1 MEPFEIAFELR
12 RRGLSQT
19 DVAMRLGVA
28 HASVNNVIHRRATS
42 YRIASYIAEVLNRE
56 VNVLWP
62 GQYEPKPSAKQR

>member
-12 RRGLSQT
+12 QHGLRQA

-42 YRIASYIAEVLNRE
+42 YRIASYIAGVLNRE

-62 GQYEPKPSAKQR
+62 GQYESKPRTTQR